1 MKVTVTYTNR
11 KRKNKHGFRKRMGT
25 KNGRA
30 ALSRRRN
37 RGRRRISV
45 QLNFSISS
53 AEFNHIMK
61 VSKSLVVGDL
71 SFKYISNS
79 KPSLGFSVSKHYGN
93 SVSRNLF
100 KRRCRAL
107 FRSWFIN
114 RGTGVALVVRPNK
127 QNISFVN
134 IIAAFGGLND
144 KILS

>member
-1 MKVTVTYTNR
+1 
-11 KRKNKHGFRKRMGT
+11 
-25 KNGRA
+25 
-30 ALSRRRN
+30 
-37 RGRRRISV
+37 
-45 QLNFSISS
+45 
-53 AEFNHIMK
+53 MK

-71 SFKYISNS
+71 SFKYISKS
-79 KPSLGFSVSKHYGN
+79 KPSLGFTVSKHYGN

-127 QNISFVN
+127 QNISFIN
-134 IIAAFGGLND
+134 IVAAFGGLND